1 MLKKT
6 AIFALGLLLPVAAFA
21 HPPKSVTATF
31 DRATKSVTIVAE
43 HQVKDVAAHYIDEI
57 EVEVN
62 GKRVAKAEYK
72 VQSSLESHQAVIV
85 IGDVAPGSKI
95 EVDASCN
102 KFGSKSVKF
111 TAQ

>member
-1 MLKKT
+1 MKK
-6 AIFALGLLLPVAAFA
+6 IIVSALAVCIPLAAFA
-21 HPPKSVTATF
+21 HPPKSVTATY
-31 DRATKSVTIVAE
+31 DRATKSVTIIAE

-57 EVEVN
+57 EIEVN
-62 GKRVAKAEYK
+62 GKNVAKAEYK